1 MCTEQ
6 SLWMTLIYLH
16 SRGMCFGTNA
26 LCIVHIWF
34 PNQTLKMFAFN
45 CITTV
50 TAAGLECQYLHIL
63 LKTFTCVQGPRTIRE
78 IWALVSAG
86 WDLFI
91 YPFSSL
97 PSKCLRMS
105 FLKGST
111 VFLAQTSQH
120 QAVRVASD
128 SCMLNYNQDYKLK
141 APPCIHVQLLFE
153 M

>member
-91 YPFSSL
+91 FQPSFKMSQNVISQRKYSISGTDLPASGCKGCIRQLHAELQLGLQIKSSTMHT
-97 PSKCLRMS
+97 C
-105 FLKGST
+105 T
-111 VFLAQTSQH
+111 VT
-120 QAVRVASD
+120 V
-128 SCMLNYNQDYKLK
+128 
-141 APPCIHVQLLFE
+141 
-153 M
+153 

>member
-1 MCTEQ
+1 M
-6 SLWMTLIYLH
+6 
-16 SRGMCFGTNA
+16 
-26 LCIVHIWF
+26 
-34 PNQTLKMFAFN
+34 LKMFAFN

-50 TAAGLECQYLHIL
+50 TAAGLECQYLHML

-105 FLKGST
+105 FSQRKFSISGTDLPASGCKGCIRQLHAELQLGLQIKSST
-111 VFLAQTSQH
+111 MHTCTVTVWDVKPQL
-120 QAVRVASD
+120 
-128 SCMLNYNQDYKLK
+128 YG
-141 APPCIHVQLLFE
+141 LLFMYQQE
-153 M
+153 EHSFITLDLLVTLSIL

>member
-16 SRGMCFGTNA
+16 SRGMCFGTNV

-34 PNQTLKMFAFN
+34 PNQMLKMFAFN

-50 TAAGLECQYLHIL
+50 TAAGLECQYLHML

-105 FLKGST
+105 FSQRKFSISGTDLPASGCKGCIRQLHAELQLGLQIKSST
-111 VFLAQTSQH
+111 MHTCTVT
-120 QAVRVASD
+120 V
-128 SCMLNYNQDYKLK
+128 
-141 APPCIHVQLLFE
+141 
-153 M
+153 